1 MTVADWAAMMQ
12 DVNGVFTVRVWGEI
26 DLANAHRFREYL
38 LGAVSMAHDGVVVDL
53 CGVRHL
59 DSSAVHALVA
69 ARAAAD
75 LREVR
80 FEVAADGLT
89 RKVIDLVGL
98 TSLLRDVPEPAA

>member
-1 MTVADWAAMMQ
+1 MIGWSGMLQRVD
-12 DVNGVFTVRVWGEI
+12 GVFTMRVWGEI
-26 DLANAHRFREYL
+26 DLASAHRFREYL

-80 FEVAADGLT
+80 FEVAADGLA

-98 TSLLRDVPEPAA
+98 TSLLRDIPEPAA

>member
-1 MTVADWAAMMQ
+1 MIGWSGMLQRVD
-12 DVNGVFTVRVWGEI
+12 GVFTMRVWGEI
-26 DLANAHRFREYL
+26 DLASAHRFREYL

-80 FEVAADGLT
+80 FDVTADGLT
-89 RKVIDLVGL
+89 RKVIDLAGL
-98 TSLLRDVPEPAA
+98 TSLVSDLPEPAA